1 VVYHTLFVMS
11 RAALCVIVALLATS
25 ESGAARQAAP
35 VSPPSA
41 AVPAIPPDD
50 EIRNILVKRI
60 ETDKQSVGIVVGVL
74 EPKGRRLVTYG
85 RLAKDDGRPLNG
97 DTVFEIGSVTKV
109 FTALLLTDMVQR
121 GEVAITDPI
130 AKYLP
135 ADVKVPERGGR
146 VITLEDLVTH
156 TSGLPRMPTNF
167 APRDPSNPYADY
179 GIEPLTR
186 FLSGYTLT
194 RDIGA
199 QYEYSNFGGGLLG
212 TLLARR
218 AGVDYEALVEA
229 RITGPLGMKST
240 HVVLS
245 PDMKS
250 RLATGHNGKLDP
262 VPNWDFP
269 PPTSALAGAGG
280 LRSTAVDLLTFLE
293 ANLGVTKSPLAAAM
307 AAQLETRRP
316 AGAPRLEI
324 AMGWHVVTRPGGR
337 EIVWHNG
344 GTGGY
349 RSFVGYDRKAGL
361 GVVVLSNTSTPVGV
375 DDIGVHLLDPSA
387 PLSTP
392 PPQRT
397 AVTVDP
403 ALFDGYVGRYQL
415 APNFILT
422 ITREDTHLFAQATG
436 QGRFE
441 IYPESGRAYFA
452 KVADILI
459 TFETD
464 EQGKSPSLVL
474 QQSGARTAARRID

>member
-1 VVYHTLFVMS
+1 VVHWQLLVAS
-11 RAALCVIVALLATS
+11 RAALFVVA
-25 ESGAARQAAP
+25 GALVAPEPGARQAAP
-35 VSPPSA
+35 AAPPSA
-41 AVPAIPPDD
+41 AAPAIPPDD
-50 EIRNILVKRI
+50 EIRSILVRRI
-60 ETDKQSVGIVVGVL
+60 DTDKQSVGIVVGVL
-74 EPKGRRLVTYG
+74 EPKGRRVVAYG

-109 FTALLLTDMVQR
+109 FTALLLADMVQR
-121 GEVAITDPI
+121 GDVAVTDPI

-146 VITLEDLVTH
+146 VITLGDLVTH

-167 APRDPSNPYADY
+167 APKDPANPYADY
-179 GIEPLTR
+179 GTELLTQ

-194 RDIGA
+194 RDIGV

-218 AGVDYEALVEA
+218 AGMDYAALVEA
-229 RITGPLGMKST
+229 RITGPLGMTST
-240 HVVLS
+240 RVALS

-250 RLATGHNGKLDP
+250 RLATGHNGRLES

-269 PPTSALAGAGG
+269 PGASALAGAGG
-280 LRSTAVDLLTFLE
+280 LRSTAADLLTFLE
-293 ANLGVTKSPLAAAM
+293 AHLGVTKSALAPAM
-307 AAQLETRRP
+307 AAQLDTRRP
-316 AGAPRLEI
+316 TGVPRLEI

-349 RSFVGYDRKAGL
+349 RSFVGFDRKAGL

-387 PLSTP
+387 PLFTP
-392 PPQRT
+392 PPPRT

-403 ALFDGYVGRYQL
+403 TLFDGYVGRYQL

-422 ITREDTHLFAQATG
+422 VTREDTHLFAQATG

-441 IYPESGRAYFA
+441 LYPESVRVYFA
-452 KVADILI
+452 KVADIVI
-459 TFETD
+459 TFDTD
-464 EQGKSPSLVL
+464 ERGKGTSLVL
-474 QQSGARTAARRID
+474 VQSGVKTVAQRIE